1 MNIQTAVQKAQLFLK
16 KKNVKNPVLDS
27 QILMSEA
34 IKKEKE
40 FIILNLD
47 KEISNKSFEYF
58 NKLIYLRSRGEPIAY
73 LTKKKYFWKY
83 KFTVNR
89 DVLIPR
95 PDTEVLIEEVL
106 KLTKNKDSLNLLDVG
121 VGSGCILIS
130 ILKDK
135 KNFYGSG
142 IDISKKSL
150 DTCKINGKNLGVINR
165 LKLFKSDIDNFHFRK
180 YDLIISNPP
189 YIKHID
195 YKYLDKDIKR
205 FEPKLALDGGLD
217 GLSEIRKV
225 VKKSS
230 KLIKTNG
237 KLILEI
243 GFDQK
248 KEVKKILNSKG
259 FYINKII
266 KDYAKNNRCIIS
278 TKINS

>member
-16 KKNVKNPVLDS
+16 KKNIKSPVLDS

-40 FIILNLD
+40 FIIFNFD
-47 KEISNKSFEYF
+47 KEISNKNLEYF
-58 NKLIYLRSRGEPIAY
+58 NKLILQRARGEPIAY
-73 LTKKKYFWKY
+73 LVKKKYFWKY
-83 KFTVNR
+83 QFSVNR

-106 KLTKNKDSLNLLDVG
+106 KLTKNKDNLNLLDVG

-135 KNFYGSG
+135 KNFYGTG

-150 DTCKINGKNLGVINR
+150 DTCKINGENLGVINR

-189 YIKHID
+189 YIEKSKL
-195 YKYLDKDIKR
+195 KYLEKDVIG
-205 FEPKLALDGGLD
+205 FEPKQALDGGIE
-217 GLSEIRKV
+217 GLSEISKV
-225 VKKSS
+225 INRSS
-230 KLIKTNG
+230 ELIKKNG
-237 KLILEI
+237 FLILEI

-248 KEVKKILNSKG
+248 WKVKKILENKG
-259 FYINKII
+259 FYIKKIVR
-266 KDYAKNNRCIIS
+266 DLSNNDRCIVS
-278 TKINS
+278 KKI

>member
-1 MNIQTAVQKAQLFLK
+1 MNIQTAIYKAQLFLK
-16 KKNVKNPVLDS
+16 KKKIKTPVLDS

-40 FIILNLD
+40 FVILNFD
-47 KEISNKSFEYF
+47 KEISNKSLKYF
-58 NKLIYLRSRGEPIAY
+58 NELIYQRASGEPIAY
-73 LTKKKYFWKY
+73 LVKKKYFWKY
-83 KFTVNR
+83 QFTVNR

-135 KNFYGSG
+135 KNFYGTG

-150 DTCKINGKNLGVINR
+150 DTCKINGENLGVINR

-189 YIKHID
+189 YIEKNKL
-195 YKYLDKDIKR
+195 KYLEKDVIG
-205 FEPKLALDGGLD
+205 FEPKQALDGGID
-217 GLSEIRKV
+217 GLSEISKV
-225 VKKSS
+225 INRSS
-230 KLIKTNG
+230 ELIKKNG
-237 KLILEI
+237 FLILEI

-248 KEVKKILNSKG
+248 YKVKKILKKKG
-259 FYINKII
+259 FYIKKIVR
-266 KDYAKNNRCIIS
+266 DLSNNDRCIVSI
-278 TKINS
+278 KI

>member
-16 KKNVKNPVLDS
+16 EKNIKNPVLDS

-40 FIILNLD
+40 FIILNFD
-47 KEISNKSFEYF
+47 KEISNKSLEYF
-58 NKLIYLRSRGEPIAY
+58 NELIHQRASGEPIAY
-73 LTKKKYFWKY
+73 LVKKKYFWKY
-83 KFTVNR
+83 QFTVNR

-135 KNFYGSG
+135 KNFYGTG

-150 DTCKINGKNLGVINR
+150 DTCKINGENLGVINR
-165 LKLFKSDIDNFHFRK
+165 LKLYKSDIDNFHFRK

-189 YIKHID
+189 YIEKSKL
-195 YKYLDKDIKR
+195 KYLEKDVIG
-205 FEPKLALDGGLD
+205 FEPKQALDGGVE
-217 GLSEIRKV
+217 GLSEISKV
-225 VKKSS
+225 INRSS
-230 KLIKTNG
+230 ELIKKNG
-237 KLILEI
+237 FLILEI

-248 KEVKKILNSKG
+248 WKVKKILENKG
-259 FYINKII
+259 FYIKKIVR
-266 KDYAKNNRCIIS
+266 DLSNNDRCIVSI
-278 TKINS
+278 KI

>member
-16 KKNVKNPVLDS
+16 KKNIKSPVLDS

-40 FIILNLD
+40 FIIFNFD
-47 KEISNKSFEYF
+47 KEISNKNLEYF
-58 NKLIYLRSRGEPIAY
+58 NKLILQRARGEPIAY
-73 LTKKKYFWKY
+73 LVKKKYFWKY
-83 KFTVNR
+83 QFSVNR

-106 KLTKNKDSLNLLDVG
+106 KLTKNKDNLNLLDVG

-135 KNFYGSG
+135 KNFYGTG

-165 LKLFKSDIDNFHFRK
+165 LKLYKSDIDNFHFRK

-189 YIKHID
+189 YIKKSKL
-195 YKYLDKDIKR
+195 KYLEKDVIGY
-205 FEPKLALDGGLD
+205 EPKQALDGGME
-217 GLSEIRKV
+217 GLSEISKV
-225 VKKSS
+225 INKSS
-230 KLIKTNG
+230 ELIKKNG
-237 KLILEI
+237 FLILEI

-248 KEVKKILNSKG
+248 WKVKKILENKG
-259 FYINKII
+259 FYIKKIVR
-266 KDYAKNNRCIIS
+266 DLSNNDRCIVS
-278 TKINS
+278 KKI

>member
-1 MNIQTAVQKAQLFLK
+1 MNIQTAVQKAQMFLK
-16 KKNVKNPVLDS
+16 EKNIKTPILDS

-40 FIILNLD
+40 FVILNFD
-47 KEISNKSFEYF
+47 KEIPNKSLEYF
-58 NKLIYLRSRGEPIAY
+58 NELIHQRANGEPIAY
-73 LTKKKYFWKY
+73 LVKKKYFWKY
-83 KFTVNR
+83 QFFVNR

-106 KLTKNKDSLNLLDVG
+106 KLTKNKVSLNLLDVG

-135 KNFYGSG
+135 KNFYGTG

-150 DTCKINGKNLGVINR
+150 DTCKINGENLGVIDR

-189 YIKHID
+189 YIKKNKL
-195 YKYLDKDIKR
+195 KYLEKDVIG
-205 FEPKLALDGGLD
+205 FEPRQALDGGID
-217 GLSEIRKV
+217 GLSEISKV
-225 VKKSS
+225 INKSS
-230 KLIKTNG
+230 ELIKKNG
-237 KLILEI
+237 FLILEI

-248 KEVKKILNSKG
+248 WKVKKILENKG
-259 FYINKII
+259 FYIKKIV
-266 KDYAKNNRCIIS
+266 KDLSSNDRCIVSI
-278 TKINS
+278 KI

>member
-16 KKNVKNPVLDS
+16 EKNIKNPVLDS

-40 FIILNLD
+40 FVILNYD
-47 KEISNKSFEYF
+47 KEISNKSLEYF
-58 NKLIYLRSRGEPIAY
+58 NELIHQRACGEPIAY
-73 LTKKKYFWKY
+73 LVKKKYFWKY
-83 KFTVNR
+83 QFTVNR

-106 KLTKNKDSLNLLDVG
+106 RLTKNKDRLNLLDVG

-135 KNFYGSG
+135 KNFYGTG

-150 DTCKINGKNLGVINR
+150 DTCKINGENLGVINR
-165 LKLFKSDIDNFHFRK
+165 IKLFKSDIDNFHIRK

-189 YIKHID
+189 YIEKNKL
-195 YKYLDKDIKR
+195 KYLEKDVIG
-205 FEPKLALDGGLD
+205 FEPKQALDGGID
-217 GLSEIRKV
+217 GLSEISKV
-225 VKKSS
+225 IERSS
-230 KLIKTNG
+230 ELIKKNG
-237 KLILEI
+237 FLILEI

-248 KEVKKILNSKG
+248 WKVKKILENKG
-259 FYINKII
+259 FYIKKIVR
-266 KDYAKNNRCIIS
+266 DLSNNDRCIVSI
-278 TKINS
+278 KI

>member
-189 YIKHID
+189 YIKKSKL
-195 YKYLDKDIKR
+195 KYLEKNVIG
-205 FEPKLALDGGLD
+205 FEPKHALDGGID
-217 GLSEIRKV
+217 GLSEISKV
-225 VKKSS
+225 INRSSELVKK
-230 KLIKTNG
+230 KWL
-237 KLILEI
+237 
-243 GFDQK
+243 FD
-248 KEVKKILNSKG
+248 
-259 FYINKII
+259 FR
-266 KDYAKNNRCIIS
+266 NRL
-278 TKINS
+278 

>member
-1 MNIQTAVQKAQLFLK
+1 MNIQTAVQKAQQFLK
-16 KKNVKNPVLDS
+16 EKNIKNPVLDS

-34 IKKEKE
+34 IKKEKK
-40 FIILNLD
+40 FIILNFD
-47 KEISNKSFEYF
+47 KEISNKSLEYF
-58 NKLIYLRSRGEPIAY
+58 NKLINQRGRGEPIAY
-73 LTKKKYFWKY
+73 LVKTKYFWKY

-135 KNFYGSG
+135 KNFYGTG

-150 DTCKINGKNLGVINR
+150 DTCKINGENLGVINR
-165 LKLFKSDIDNFHFRK
+165 LKLYKSDIDNFHFRK

-189 YIKHID
+189 YIKKSKL
-195 YKYLDKDIKR
+195 KYLEKDVIG
-205 FEPKLALDGGLD
+205 FEPKHALDGGIE
-217 GLSEIRKV
+217 GLSEISKV
-225 VKKSS
+225 INRSS
-230 KLIKTNG
+230 VLIKKNG
-237 KLILEI
+237 FLILEI

-248 KEVKKILNSKG
+248 WKVKKILENKG
-259 FYINKII
+259 FYIKKIVR
-266 KDYAKNNRCIIS
+266 DLSNNDRCIVS
-278 TKINS
+278 KKI

>member
-1 MNIQTAVQKAQLFLK
+1 MNIQTAVYKAQLFLK
-16 KKNVKNPVLDS
+16 KKKIKTPVLDN

-40 FIILNLD
+40 FVILNFD
-47 KEISNKSFEYF
+47 KEISNKSLKYF
-58 NKLIYLRSRGEPIAY
+58 NELIYQRASGEPIAY
-73 LTKKKYFWKY
+73 LVKKKYFWKY
-83 KFTVNR
+83 QFTVNR

-106 KLTKNKDSLNLLDVG
+106 KLTKNKDSLNLLDIG

-135 KNFYGSG
+135 KNFYGTG

-150 DTCKINGKNLGVINR
+150 DTCKINGENLGVINR

-189 YIKHID
+189 YIEKNKL
-195 YKYLDKDIKR
+195 KYLEKDVIG
-205 FEPKLALDGGLD
+205 FEPKQALDGGID
-217 GLSEIRKV
+217 GLSETRKV
-225 VKKSS
+225 INRSS
-230 KLIKTNG
+230 ELIKKNG
-237 KLILEI
+237 FLILEI

-248 KEVKKILNSKG
+248 YKVKKILEKKG
-259 FYINKII
+259 FYIKKILR
-266 KDYAKNNRCIIS
+266 DLSNNDRCIVSI
-278 TKINS
+278 KI

>member
-16 KKNVKNPVLDS
+16 EKNIKTPVLDS

-40 FIILNLD
+40 FIILNFD
-47 KEISNKSFEYF
+47 KEISNKSFEHFY
-58 NKLIYLRSRGEPIAY
+58 KLIHQRARGEPIAY
-73 LTKKKYFWKY
+73 LVKKKYFWKNQ
-83 KFTVNR
+83 FTVNK

-106 KLTKNKDSLNLLDVG
+106 KLTKNKDRLNLLDVG

-135 KNFYGSG
+135 KNFYGTG

-189 YIKHID
+189 YIKKNKL
-195 YKYLDKDIKR
+195 KYLEKDVIG
-205 FEPKLALDGGLD
+205 FEPKQALDGGID
-217 GLSEIRKV
+217 GLSEISKV
-225 VKKSS
+225 IERSS
-230 KLIKTNG
+230 ELIK
-237 KLILEI
+237 KKWLIN
-243 GFDQK
+243 FR
-248 KEVKKILNSKG
+248 
-259 FYINKII
+259 
-266 KDYAKNNRCIIS
+266 NRF
-278 TKINS
+278 

>member
-1 MNIQTAVQKAQLFLK
+1 MNIQTAIQKAQLFLK
-16 KKNVKNPVLDS
+16 KKNIKTPVLDS

-40 FIILNLD
+40 FIILNFD
-47 KEISNKSFEYF
+47 KEISNKSLEYF
-58 NKLIYLRSRGEPIAY
+58 DKLIHQRARGEPIAY
-73 LTKKKYFWKY
+73 LVKKKYFWKY
-83 KFTVNR
+83 QFSVNK

-106 KLTKNKDSLNLLDVG
+106 KLTKNKDNLNLLDVG

-135 KNFYGSG
+135 KNFYGTG

-150 DTCKINGKNLGVINR
+150 DTCKINGENLGVINR

-189 YIKHID
+189 YIEKNKL
-195 YKYLDKDIKR
+195 KYLEKDVIG
-205 FEPKLALDGGLD
+205 FEPKQALDGGIE
-217 GLSEIRKV
+217 GLSEISKV
-225 VKKSS
+225 INRSS
-230 KLIKTNG
+230 ELIKKNG
-237 KLILEI
+237 FLILEI

-248 KEVKKILNSKG
+248 WKVKKILENKG
-259 FYINKII
+259 FYIKKIVR
-266 KDYAKNNRCIIS
+266 DLSNNDRCIVS
-278 TKINS
+278 KKI

>member
-16 KKNVKNPVLDS
+16 KKNVENPVLDS

-58 NKLIYLRSRGEPIAY
+58 NKLVHLRGRGEPIAY

-106 KLTKNKDSLNLLDVG
+106 KLTKNKDSLNLLDIG

-150 DTCKINGKNLGVINR
+150 DTCKINGENLGVINR

-189 YIKHID
+189 YIKKNKL
-195 YKYLDKDIKR
+195 KYLEKDVIG
-205 FEPKLALDGGLD
+205 FEPKQALDGGID
-217 GLSEIRKV
+217 GLSEISKV
-225 VKKSS
+225 IERSS
-230 KLIKTNG
+230 ELIKKNG
-237 KLILEI
+237 LLILEI

-248 KEVKKILNSKG
+248 WKVKKILENKG
-259 FYINKII
+259 FYIKKIVR
-266 KDYAKNNRCIIS
+266 DLSNNDRCIVSI
-278 TKINS
+278 KI

>member
-106 KLTKNKDSLNLLDVG
+106 KLTKNKDNLNLLDVG

-189 YIKHID
+189 YIEKSKL
-195 YKYLDKDIKR
+195 KYLERDVIG
-205 FEPKLALDGGLD
+205 FEPKQALDGGIE
-217 GLSEIRKV
+217 GLTEISKVINGSSE
-225 VKKSS
+225 
-230 KLIKTNG
+230 LIKKNG
-237 KLILEI
+237 FLILEI
-243 GFDQK
+243 GFNQK
-248 KEVKKILNSKG
+248 RKVKKILENKG
-259 FYINKII
+259 FYIKKIL
-266 KDYAKNNRCIIS
+266 KDLSNNDRCIVS
-278 TKINS
+278 MKIR

>member
-135 KNFYGSG
+135 KNFYGTG

-150 DTCKINGKNLGVINR
+150 DTCKINGENLGVINR
-165 LKLFKSDIDNFHFRK
+165 LKLYKSDIDNFHFRK

-189 YIKHID
+189 YIKKSKL
-195 YKYLDKDIKR
+195 KYLEKNVIG
-205 FEPKLALDGGLD
+205 FEPKHALDGGIE
-217 GLSEIRKV
+217 GLSEISKV
-225 VKKSS
+225 INRSS
-230 KLIKTNG
+230 ELIKKNG
-237 KLILEI
+237 FLILEI

-248 KEVKKILNSKG
+248 WKVKKILENKG
-259 FYINKII
+259 FYIKKIV
-266 KDYAKNNRCIIS
+266 KDLSNNDRCIVS
-278 TKINS
+278 KKI

>member
-16 KKNVKNPVLDS
+16 KKNIKTPVLDS

-34 IKKEKE
+34 IKKEKK
-40 FIILNLD
+40 FIILNFD
-47 KEISNKSFEYF
+47 KEISNKSLEYF
-58 NKLIYLRSRGEPIAY
+58 DKLIHQRARGEPIAY
-73 LTKKKYFWKY
+73 LVKKKYFWKY
-83 KFTVNR
+83 QFSVNR

-106 KLTKNKDSLNLLDVG
+106 KLTKNKDNLNLLDVG

-135 KNFYGSG
+135 KNFYGTG

-150 DTCKINGKNLGVINR
+150 DTCKINGENLGVINR

-189 YIKHID
+189 YIKKSKL
-195 YKYLDKDIKR
+195 KYLEKDVIG
-205 FEPKLALDGGLD
+205 FEPKQALDGGIE
-217 GLSEIRKV
+217 GLSEISKV
-225 VKKSS
+225 INRSS
-230 KLIKTNG
+230 ELIKKNG
-237 KLILEI
+237 FLILEI

-248 KEVKKILNSKG
+248 WKVKKILENKG
-259 FYINKII
+259 FYIKKIV
-266 KDYAKNNRCIIS
+266 KDLSNNDRCIVS
-278 TKINS
+278 KKI

>member
-16 KKNVKNPVLDS
+16 KKNIKTPVLDN

-40 FIILNLD
+40 FIIFNFD
-47 KEISNKSFEYF
+47 KEISNKNLEYF
-58 NKLIYLRSRGEPIAY
+58 NKLILQRARGEPIAY
-73 LTKKKYFWKY
+73 LVKKKYFWKY
-83 KFTVNR
+83 QFSVNR

-106 KLTKNKDSLNLLDVG
+106 KLTKNKDNLNLLDVG

-135 KNFYGSG
+135 KNFYGTG

-150 DTCKINGKNLGVINR
+150 DTCKINGENLGVINR
-165 LKLFKSDIDNFHFRK
+165 LKLYKSDIDNFHFRK

-189 YIKHID
+189 YIKKSKL
-195 YKYLDKDIKR
+195 KYLEKDVIGY
-205 FEPKLALDGGLD
+205 EPKQALDGGME
-217 GLSEIRKV
+217 GLSEISKV
-225 VKKSS
+225 INKSS
-230 KLIKTNG
+230 ELIKKNG
-237 KLILEI
+237 FLILEI

-248 KEVKKILNSKG
+248 WKVKKILENKG
-259 FYINKII
+259 FYIKKIVR
-266 KDYAKNNRCIIS
+266 DLSNNDRCIVS
-278 TKINS
+278 KKI